1 MGQLKLFDC
10 DTIVKPVNV
19 ASVPMRSP
27 FRYPGGKTWFVPYVR
42 KWLKRLDGNIDLIE
56 PFAGGGVVS
65 LTAGF
70 ENLAQKI
77 IMVEKDEDIAAVWK
91 TIFGQGGKWLAEQ
104 IVNFE
109 VNLENVQTLLSLHP
123 TSTKERAFITILRN
137 RLHHGGI
144 LAHGSGLIKNGE
156 NGKGL
161 KSRWYPGTLKK
172 RIMDITTIR
181 NKIEFIEGDGLDVI
195 KKNLDRANTAFFID
209 PPYTRAGRR
218 LYKYHKINHEK
229 LFHLAGNIRGA
240 FLITYDDAPE
250 IEKLA
255 YKHDLELERVLMK
268 TTHHTKKYELVIAR
282 DLTWLRK
289 MQEY

>member
-1 MGQLKLFDC
+1 MGQLKLFDF

-42 KWLKRLDGNIDLIE
+42 KWLKKLDGGVDLIE

-91 TIFGQGGKWLAEQ
+91 TILGQGGKWLAEQ
-104 IVNFE
+104 IVNFD
-109 VNLENVQTLLSLHP
+109 VNLENVKTLLSLNP

-161 KSRWYPGTLKK
+161 KSRWYPETLKK
-172 RIMDITTIR
+172 RIMDITMIK

-195 KKNLDRANTAFFID
+195 KKNMGRANAAFFID
-209 PPYTRAGRR
+209 PPYTKAGRR
-218 LYKYHKINHEK
+218 LYKYHNINHEK
-229 LFHLAGNIRGA
+229 LFHLVGNSRGA

-255 YKHDLELERVLMK
+255 YKHGFELEKVLMK
-268 TTHHTKKYELVIAR
+268 TTHHTKKYELVISR
-282 DLTWLRK
+282 ELTWLRK
-289 MQEY
+289 MQNY